1 MIFHV
6 LSIPIYPTKKEIT
19 LCAFTQKVYKFCTEM
34 TSRGHTV
41 FHYGHPDSEV
51 ACTKHFDVIS
61 NKTYNSVYGKQ
72 TWKEFHSQNVN
83 NEAHDEFNNNAADL
97 IKKNKQSENDFVLAF
112 WGFGHKNCC
121 DQLKDFI
128 VVEASIG
135 YDSGFADFKVFETY
149 AQLHKMKYKF
159 YESNSPSFSDAVIP
173 PGFYFDD
180 FTYSEHKENYLLFLG
195 RMVDSKGI
203 GIAQDVSKLLKL
215 PIKFVGPQNMEN
227 KLVKDNP
234 YAEYI
239 HTVSVEERKSLL
251 SNARCLIM
259 PSLYAEPCGW
269 TMIESFISGTPV
281 ISTDWGGLS
290 EFNVHGETGFRCRS
304 LNEFVHATNISHKI
318 KPEKCRE
325 HAYKNFTIKKMC
337 ERYEVYLES
346 LIHLK
351 KYSGPSYVL
360 PTCDFIVR
368 P

>member
-1 MIFHV
+1 
-6 LSIPIYPTKKEIT
+6 
-19 LCAFTQKVYKFCTEM
+19 
-34 TSRGHTV
+34 
-41 FHYGHPDSEV
+41 
-51 ACTKHFDVIS
+51 
-61 NKTYNSVYGKQ
+61 
-72 TWKEFHSQNVN
+72 
-83 NEAHDEFNNNAADL
+83 
-97 IKKNKQSENDFVLAF
+97 
-112 WGFGHKNCC
+112 
-121 DQLKDFI
+121 
-128 VVEASIG
+128 
-135 YDSGFADFKVFETY
+135 
-149 AQLHKMKYKF
+149 
-159 YESNSPSFSDAVIP
+159 
-173 PGFYFDD
+173 
-180 FTYSEHKENYLLFLG
+180 
-195 RMVDSKGI
+195 MVDSKGI